1 MTLKWL
7 ITGLLVLFICAC
19 DDGGK
24 NPVCGDGS
32 LNTPGEAC
40 DGSDFEGGDAC
51 PSRYYPGDGRLLC
64 TAACGLDESACEAN
78 GYCGDGIL
86 QADHETSGTCCADAG
101 CPAGICDPEENVC
114 RLPWELECATM
125 DGTCGSE
132 LPWRCEAPAGVYDCG
147 GCGCPGDE
155 VCTHEVCYLPEV
167 LSLARQQNLL
177 PELPLDDY
185 FLFLDFAASAG
196 AMGYAEFLAH
206 VRLQLTEDPRRV
218 ALLFGESHNSPD
230 EQAIALQLLADLQSG
245 EAPWDITGVGMEN
258 NGSPLVADEDLALVG
273 LSSTG
278 ISGDLTNTSYCNAA
292 VTATA
297 DLPTNDGGLYVQ
309 YMGSG
314 HVTRETAPWDM
325 HWKVV
330 SFPHVAEC
338 LLRESRKSLTVL
350 LFDPLVWLI
359 QTDVAML
366 WQLNDQFTD
375 RDFITAYLVE
385 ANDTW
390 EGHVSSPGTNTD
402 FDASFMGQAL
412 NVRFI
417 PGLNP
422 DVYFAYLPR
431 PERTAWFLRSYQVLW
446 SEPVIQDYFFTNGMV
461 PGNCSISWDMTP
473 GAERLSYWCT
483 KDTLEFTATLNG
495 ITFEILEHSL
505 Q

>member
-24 NPVCGDGS
+24 TPVCGDGS

-64 TAACGLDESACEAN
+64 TAACGLDESACEVN

-86 QADHETSGTCCADAG
+86 QADHETPETCCADAG
-101 CPAGICDPEENVC
+101 CATGICEPETNAC
-114 RLPWELECATM
+114 LMPWELECATM
-125 DGTCGSE
+125 DGSCSAE
-132 LPWRCEAPAGVYDCG
+132 QPWRCLAPAGEYNCG
-147 GCGCPGDE
+147 TCGCPGTQE
-155 VCTHEVCYLPEV
+155 CTYDVCYDPET
-167 LSLARQQNLL
+167 LALARQQNLL
-177 PELPLDDY
+177 PELEFDAY
-185 FLFLDFAASAG
+185 FAFLDHAMEAAS
-196 AMGYAEFLAH
+196 MTYVEFRDQ
-206 VRLQLTEDPRRV
+206 VLTDLSADPRRV
-218 ALLFGESHNSPD
+218 ALLFGESHNSYD
-230 EQAIALQLLADLQSG
+230 EQAIALQLLSDVQG
-245 EAPWDITGVGMEN
+245 DGRDITAVGMEN
-258 NGSPLVADEDLALVG
+258 NGSPLISDEDLALVG
-273 LSSTG
+273 LTSTG

-292 VTATA
+292 SNAVSGLA
-297 DLPTNDGGLYVQ
+297 TNDLGLYVQ

-314 HVTRETAPWDM
+314 HVSQETAPWTM

-330 SFPHVAEC
+330 SFPHVAEF
-338 LLRESRKSLTVL
+338 LLRESRKSVTVL
-350 LFDPLVWLI
+350 LFDPLVWLV
-359 QTDVAML
+359 QTDIAIL

-375 RDFITAYLVE
+375 RDFITQFLVDANAAWETHRALQVQDAAYDAMLM
-385 ANDTW
+385 
-390 EGHVSSPGTNTD
+390 SGTR
-402 FDASFMGQAL
+402 
-412 NVRFI
+412 NVRFFR
-417 PGLNP
+417 GATP

-431 PERTAWFLRSYQVLW
+431 PERTAWFLRSYQALW
-446 SEPVIQDYFFTNGMV
+446 SEPVIQDYFFGNGMV

-483 KDTLEFTATLNG
+483 KDTLEFTATLDG